1 MVETYYHCNS
11 LAPVLCECS
20 LSRTMMFG
28 FIMMICCYQ
37 LPGATAEL
45 YSTVLGSAV
54 GGTAEKALA
63 GLPYV
68 KFSEAAGDKHKHPQ
82 VPTVG
87 KYEAVVGHKEVS
99 RYGVT
104 QQLKLLNSQSS
115 ITSQY
120 APTYDYIQRDNEY
133 ASVGYYCVPPAV
145 SPCIHIPLMHYVQ

>member
-1 MVETYYHCNS
+1 M
-11 LAPVLCECS
+11 
-20 LSRTMMFG
+20 
-28 FIMMICCYQ
+28 
-37 LPGATAEL
+37 
-45 YSTVLGSAV
+45 LGSAV

-104 QQLKLLNSQSS
+104 QQLQLLNSQSS

-133 ASVGYYCVPPAV
+133 ASTGYYCVPPAV
-145 SPCIHIPLMHYVQ
+145 SPCIHIPLMHSSSVCLTDNEMCVVTVMYYKCTFIHICMYIHVEVHVVHCIHNMNYA